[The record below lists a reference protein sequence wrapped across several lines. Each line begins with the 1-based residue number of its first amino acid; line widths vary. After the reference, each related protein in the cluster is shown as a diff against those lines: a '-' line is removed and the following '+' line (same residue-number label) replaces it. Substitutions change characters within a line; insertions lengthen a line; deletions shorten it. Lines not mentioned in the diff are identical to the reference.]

1 MKGRIFFKAA
11 VSCLAKIAGC
21 IPLIACSDDNN
32 EPEIA
37 NILTLHQDKLFT
49 FAPRGLAPFFDI
61 WSTYP

>member
-32 EPEIA
+32 EPES
-37 NILTLHQDKLFT
+37 LTSSPSIRTNFSLSLPGD
-49 FAPRGLAPFFDI
+49 
-61 WSTYP
+61 